1 MLDSK
6 NPGNFLRSEMVP
18 IPAEEPSAA
27 ELFAHALG
35 VVRRQIFVV
44 LVLALLGAAFGGI
57 FFVQAP
63 QKFTAT
69 ATLLIN
75 TRKMEIFQQP
85 TVSDEL
91 PMQAIGA
98 VESQVELLRSDE
110 VAIRVIRNLNLSE
123 DLRFIQGKSFGK
135 SFVERLLS
143 KLAPG
148 YYAESPTLSEDER
161 QNLAIE
167 LFDQN
172 LTVERLGVTYA
183 VEIKFQS
190 GYPDLAAEVANAVA
204 DAYVDLQR
212 TSEYDAARRA
222 SDWLE
227 GRIPELRVKSEAAQK
242 AVVEY
247 KHDHNIVETGNG
259 QLIDDQRLV
268 DMNPRLNAARDET
281 LKAKSRL
288 DQLAA
293 TSGIG
298 FPSAVASG
306 SDGNGAGSDLL
317 DKLRTQYSDVSSKEA
332 ESSAK
337 WGPNNPAII
346 SLRSQKAELRSEI
359 AEEIQHLKKISES
372 DYAAAQLREATLK
385 KEFDAAVARSQE
397 GKEAQV
403 KLGELEASA
412 RAYQDLYNTY
422 ISRYNA
428 SLQQVASPVA
438 EASVITP
445 ATPLIQRD
453 YKKTIRVAALFPL
466 AGIMLG
472 FGVALLRE
480 GLSGRVFLT
489 SKSVQSRL
497 RIACVGLL
505 PKIRQGKRVRFWAK
519 QAQSGA
525 ASRTLVRGDRGIS
538 WTVVDYP
545 FSRFSE
551 GLRSMKLAIDL
562 ENRSK
567 SARVVG
573 ITSATPNEGKSTVAL
588 AVAQLIAR
596 NGASVVLVDCDLRN
610 PSLTRSVAPSAD
622 SGIVELAFGGA
633 SLENV
638 VWKDQS
644 TQMAFLPAIPN
655 AGPPDPPSILSSA
668 ELSRVFDELRK
679 KYQFVIVD
687 LSPLAPVIDVSATA
701 ELVDAYVLVIEW
713 GRTTVDVVQRALRA
727 APLVSELILGAVLNK
742 ADIKVLAAY
751 DPYVTSY
758 YFHKGDRQ

>member
-1 MLDSK
+1 MAEPPCEISGDHVRLEK
-6 NPGNFLRSEMVP
+6 PGKLPPSEIVP
-18 IPAEEPSAA
+18 IAAEEPSAA

-85 TVSDEL
+85 AVSDEL

-110 VAIRVIRNLNLSE
+110 VALRVIRKLNLSE

-135 SFVERLLS
+135 SFVGRLLS
-143 KLAPG
+143 NLAPG

-161 QNLAIE
+161 QNLALR

-183 VEIKFQS
+183 IEIKFQS
-190 GYPDLAAEVANAVA
+190 RYPDLAAEVANAVA

-227 GRIPELRVKSEAAQK
+227 GRIPEFRVKSEAAQK

-259 QLIDDQRLV
+259 QLIDDQRLD
-268 DMNPRLNAARDET
+268 DMTTRLNAARDET
-281 LKAKSRL
+281 LRAKARF

-317 DKLRTQYSDVSSKEA
+317 DKLRTQYSDVASKDA

-346 SLRSQKAELRSEI
+346 SLHNQKAELRSEI
-359 AEEIQHLKKISES
+359 AEEIQRLKKLSES

-403 KLGELEASA
+403 KLRELEASA

-428 SLQQVASPVA
+428 SLQQAASPVA

-453 YKKTIRVAALFPL
+453 YKKTIQVAALFPL

-480 GLSGRVFLT
+480 TLSGRVFLT

-505 PKIRQGKRVRFWAK
+505 PKVRTGQTGEMVGKAGAK
-519 QAQSGA
+519 RRCFENPRARRPWNQLDS
-525 ASRTLVRGDRGIS
+525 SR
-538 WTVVDYP
+538 
-545 FSRFSE
+545 
-551 GLRSMKLAIDL
+551 
-562 ENRSK
+562 
-567 SARVVG
+567 
-573 ITSATPNEGKSTVAL
+573 
-588 AVAQLIAR
+588 
-596 NGASVVLVDCDLRN
+596 
-610 PSLTRSVAPSAD
+610 
-622 SGIVELAFGGA
+622 
-633 SLENV
+633 
-638 VWKDQS
+638 
-644 TQMAFLPAIPN
+644 
-655 AGPPDPPSILSSA
+655 
-668 ELSRVFDELRK
+668 
-679 KYQFVIVD
+679 
-687 LSPLAPVIDVSATA
+687 
-701 ELVDAYVLVIEW
+701 
-713 GRTTVDVVQRALRA
+713 
-727 APLVSELILGAVLNK
+727 
-742 ADIKVLAAY
+742 
-751 DPYVTSY
+751 
-758 YFHKGDRQ
+758 